1 MKNLRAQNTWG
12 TEKLNIYDTFP
23 ITKVDID
30 PALLAYT
37 FGELNDFY
45 HSNLREP
52 FSLRVQQ
59 LTLMPN

>member
-1 MKNLRAQNTWG
+1 MS
-12 TEKLNIYDTFP
+12 YDTFP

-30 PALLAYT
+30 LALLTYT